1 MAATRGDFA
10 VALYTTLGI
19 TGPSSTGAFSDG
31 GVNDGIYSTLSDL
44 GITNGVGGG
53 RFGAETAVTRGQAFT
68 MMARALGL
76 ADASTSIED
85 ASRALVDAGL
95 VKGYGNTGE
104 LGLNDPLKP
113 EHMAKLMTRM
123 EPELARVTDEASG
136 ATVGSGVLD
145 DAATA
150 GQESQ
155 AATDPAYAAF
165 LIQQGINL
173 NRVGADID
181 QRQSLYD
188 QDSLRRSE
196 TYASSMLDA
205 KEGINADFENR
216 GFMRSGTRLRK
227 GNESDTKIGAMQERE
242 SYAAQ
247 RAKEQ
252 ADQRD
257 ERVRQDLLRSGAT
270 AYQGSQDNTEYDEAE
285 DAY

>member
-19 TGPSSTGAFSDG
+19 TDPSSTGKFSDG
-31 GVNDGIYSTLSDL
+31 GVNDGIYSTLSDM

-53 RFGAETAVTRGQAFT
+53 RFGAEATITRGMAFT

-85 ASRALVDAGL
+85 ASRALVDAGM
-95 VKGYGNTGE
+95 VKGYADGS

-113 EHMAKLMTRM
+113 EHTTLLMDRMA
-123 EPELARVTDEASG
+123 PELARVTDEASG
-136 ATVGSGVLD
+136 ATVGSGILD
-145 DAATA
+145 TVQA
-150 GQESQ
+150 GAQESQ

-165 LIQQGINL
+165 LIQQGVNL
-173 NRVGADID
+173 DRIGTDVR
-181 QRQSLYD
+181 QRQELYNE
-188 QDSLRRSE
+188 DSLRRSE
-196 TYASSMLDA
+196 TYASSMLEA
-205 KEGINADFENR
+205 KEGIDSNFESR
-216 GFMRSGTRLRK
+216 GLYRSGTRLREGSK
-227 GNESDTKIGAMQERE
+227 SDTKIGEAQERE

-257 ERVRQDLLRSGAT
+257 ERTRQDLLRNGAT
-270 AYQGSQDNTEYDEAE
+270 ASQGSQTNTEYDNAQ

>member
-10 VALYTTLGI
+10 VALYNTLGI
-19 TGPSSTGAFSDG
+19 TDPSSTGSFSDG

-44 GITNGVGGG
+44 GITNGVGDG
-53 RFGAETAVTRGQAFT
+53 RFGAEAAVTRGMAFT

-76 ADASTSIED
+76 ADANTSIED

-95 VKGYGNTGE
+95 VKGYGDTGE

-145 DAATA
+145 SVSTA
-150 GQESQ
+150 GQQSQ
-155 AATDPAYAAF
+155 ASTDPAYAAF
-165 LIQQGINL
+165 LIQQGIDL
-173 NRVGADID
+173 DRVGVDID

-196 TYASSMLDA
+196 TYASSMLEA
-205 KEGINADFENR
+205 KEGIDADFENR
-216 GFMRSGTRLRK
+216 GFMRSGTRLRE
-227 GNESDTKIGAMQERE
+227 GNKSDTKIGEAQERE

-257 ERVRQDLLRSGAT
+257 ERTRQDLLRGGAT
-270 AYQGSQDNTEYDEAE
+270 ANQGSQTNTEYDNAQ